1 MRFFIIRHGI
11 TDWNMQSR
19 VQGRED
25 VPLNEKGLLQAKY
38 CADTLEGIPFDCV
51 ISSPLS
57 RARNTAEKI
66 AHGPVICMDEFLER
80 DFGKASGHTKAE
92 NDELEKQYGREF
104 LNMESREAVFS
115 RAMSGLDSLRK
126 KYPGK
131 DVVIVTHGGVIV
143 ALLRNLLRDPMV
155 GLFIE
160 NVGITCIFEE
170 NGEYTV
176 GPVSL
181 SPEEFAAWYRQ
192 NGKAAAIPEIEK

>member
-25 VPLNEKGLLQAKY
+25 VPLNEGGLMQAKY
-38 CADTLEGIPFDCV
+38 CADALEGIPFDCV
-51 ISSPLS
+51 VASPLS
-57 RARNTAEKI
+57 RARITAEKI

-92 NDELEKQYGREF
+92 MDELEKQYGREYF
-104 LNMESREAVFS
+104 SMESRESVYA
-115 RAMSGLDSLRK
+115 RARSGLDILRK
-126 KYPGK
+126 KYPDK

-143 ALLRNLLRDPMV
+143 ALLRCLLKDPMV

-160 NVGITCIFEE
+160 NVGITCIYEE

-176 GPVSL
+176 GPISL
-181 SPEEFAAWYRQ
+181 SPEAFADWYRQ
-192 NGKAAAIPEIEK
+192 NEKTVPTPETEQ